1 MRTTTIRSWTGL
13 LTGLALTLTVQA
25 GTQAAGAA
33 PFAAPT
39 AYGATGAGFSVL
51 RLLLALALVLAAV
64 YAAAALMRR
73 LRMTGAAGT
82 AQLQIVTQVALGAR
96 ERAVLLRAGRQLLL
110 VGVAPGNVRLLSSLA
125 DAPEPPAGAAALPA
139 VPSPAAPSFRD
150 LLRRSL
156 GR

>member
-1 MRTTTIRSWTGL
+1 MRNTTTRTWTSL
-13 LTGLALTLTVQA
+13 LTGLAFTLTAQA
-25 GTQAAGAA
+25 GAQAATAA
-33 PFAAPT
+33 PFAAPA

-96 ERAVLLRAGRQLLL
+96 ERAVLLRAGSQLLL
-110 VGVAPGNVRLLSSLA
+110 VGVAPGNVRLLSSLP
-125 DAPEPPAGAAALPA
+125 DATDAPAGAAAPPA
-139 VPSPAAPSFRD
+139 AAAPAAPSFRE